1 VHYSWTAFWVNSQ
14 TPDNVTKVLADAM
27 KKAMADPES
36 QAFITK
42 TDAEVMALGPDPTI
56 GAYLQ
61 GVVVGF
67 GLSLEGAG

>member
-1 VHYSWTAFWVNSQ
+1 VA
-14 TPDNVTKVLADAM
+14 
-27 KKAMADPES
+27 
-36 QAFITK
+36 QAR
-42 TDAEVMALGPDPTI
+42 ALVMALDPDPTI